1 MKHKLS
7 LVSCLTVKHVTGF
20 TSEPYCGLTGRVAVC
35 KNGSVSE
42 KTMAAILQLSQNA
55 EMEGSDWC
63 MMWKI
68 SVYDTMQH
76 ELSDW
81 TPVWKWFGEI
91 LSQHAAAHYEFEEW
105 TQNPDTNEHRR

>member
-20 TSEPYCGLTGRVAVC
+20 TSEPYCGLTARVAVC

-42 KTMAAILQLSQNA
+42 KTMAPILQLNQNA
-55 EMEGSDWC
+55 EMEGCDWC

-76 ELSDW
+76 ELAD
-81 TPVWKWFGEI
+81 
-91 LSQHAAAHYEFEEW
+91 
-105 TQNPDTNEHRR
+105 

>member
-1 MKHKLS
+1 MVVETLTYIFLKCIKTKRNCDSTASSFMKHKLS

-68 SVYDTMQH
+68 SVYDTLQH
-76 ELSDW
+76 ELSD
-81 TPVWKWFGEI
+81 
-91 LSQHAAAHYEFEEW
+91 
-105 TQNPDTNEHRR
+105 